1 MNENQELRGHL
12 SILSALPDW
21 RALQAWPTCPWF
33 LASLGLCFSTSG
45 SEEGNPELCAPG
57 KTPTSPSQRT
67 PLTLLSFSAL
77 LRLIMPWDPVDL
89 NPIIILG
96 HIGFSFPWWIRQP
109 PHCLAHSP
117 DLFFLHSTY
126 HQQVQSMFYFVLFTY
141 FTHLLILLQRHV
153 SLCILLLLSL
163 QSSEWCWA
171 HCRCLNKCS
180 SMNELKADGDL
191 KN

>member
-1 MNENQELRGHL
+1 MQNQEFRSHLR
-12 SILSALPDW
+12 ILSALPDL

-33 LASLGLCFSTSG
+33 LASLSLCFSTSG
-45 SEEGNPELCAPG
+45 SEERNPELCAPG
-57 KTPTSPSQRT
+57 KTPISPSQRT
-67 PLTLLSFSAL
+67 PLTLLSFLAL
-77 LRLIMPWDPVDL
+77 LRLIMPWNPVDL
-89 NPIIILG
+89 NPIIIQ
-96 HIGFSFPWWIRQP
+96 GFSFPWWVRQP
-109 PHCLAHSP
+109 PPSLAHSP

-126 HQQVQSMFYFVLFTY
+126 HQQVQSMLYFVLFTY

-153 SLCILLLLSL
+153 SLCILLLPSL

-180 SMNELKADGDL
+180 SMNELKADGDF